1 MVQEKNLKDQLHYI
15 IVIIIIII
23 ISPINLT
30 GLYSLETCR
39 QALGN

>member
-1 MVQEKNLKDQLHYI
+1 MVQEKNLKDQLHYR
-15 IVIIIIII
+15 IVIIIII
-23 ISPINLT
+23 ISPINLI